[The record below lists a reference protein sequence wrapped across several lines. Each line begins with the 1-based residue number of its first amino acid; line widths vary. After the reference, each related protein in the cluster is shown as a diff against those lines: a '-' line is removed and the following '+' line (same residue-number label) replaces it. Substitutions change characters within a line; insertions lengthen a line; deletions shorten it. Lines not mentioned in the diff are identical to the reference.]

1 MKTGSLNVLVADKT
15 QSVLDSAR
23 RSLESSGFTVA
34 TTLSGTEAVEMA
46 RENDFDVV
54 LVDYHTPG
62 TPGLGVLAELR
73 QLQPR
78 CIRILMVTSLS
89 SDMAVSAINSGDVSR
104 VIVKPFH
111 AASLRQA
118 VTDATLQQQKM
129 GEHLATL
136 RTSER
141 KWQREALNEC
151 LAKDLLQIA
160 LQPIVSAQDRSVW
173 AYEGLLRS
181 THERLKTPGEIF
193 EIAENLKL
201 IRNVTARSAFLASK
215 RLEKMPADAL
225 FFLNFHADEM
235 TRPET
240 FEQYLK
246 PLLPFAS
253 RVALEISERRAAGE
267 QDWQWFKATQSL
279 RALGFKLAVDDLGAG
294 QNSLSVLAELE
305 PEIIKVDMSI
315 VRDIDERPSK
325 RRLMEIVAKFASGI
339 GAKVVAEGTETE
351 AEAKACIEAGVT
363 HLQGFLFGHPTV

>member
-15 QSVLDSAR
+15 QSVLDNAR
-23 RSLESSGFTVA
+23 RSLESSGFAVT
-34 TTLSGTEAVEMA
+34 TTLSGSDAVEMA
-46 RENDFDVV
+46 RDADFDVA

-62 TPGLGVLAELR
+62 LPGLGVLAELR
-73 QLQPR
+73 QLQPG
-78 CIRILMVTSLS
+78 CIRVLMVTSLNP
-89 SDMAVSAINSGDVSR
+89 DMAVSAINSGDVSR

-111 AASLRQA
+111 ATGLRQA
-118 VTDATLQQQKM
+118 VTDATLQQQRM

-136 RTSER
+136 RSSER

-151 LAKDLLQIA
+151 FAKDLLQIA
-160 LQPIVSAQDRSVW
+160 IQPIVSAQDRKVW

-181 THERLKTPGEIF
+181 THERLKTPGEIL

-201 IRNVTARSAFLASK
+201 IRNVTARSAYLAAK
-215 RLEKMPADAL
+215 RIEKMPADTL

-235 TRPET
+235 TRPDT

-246 PLLPFAS
+246 PLLPFAN
-253 RVALEISERRAAGE
+253 RVALEISERRAEGD

-279 RALGFKLAVDDLGAG
+279 RSLGFKLAVDDLGAG
-294 QNSLSVLAELE
+294 HNSLSVLAELE

-325 RRLMEIVAKFASGI
+325 RRLMEVVTRFASGI

-351 AEAKACIEAGVT
+351 SEAKACIEAGVT
-363 HLQGFLFGHPTV
+363 HLQGYLFGHPKV